1 MNTDVKN
8 NKKLYIIAAGLAS
21 RMDGYPKHL
30 CVIDNKGTTNIE
42 NTLYL
47 ACVYY
52 NEIVVVLN
60 KMLASEYAVKTI
72 AIAEKYN
79 AKVKFIE
86 SGKGDGHAVYEAIKD
101 EKEYTEVTCIW
112 GDTYFSDSHIFQL
125 RIHADLLTVVC
136 SNEIS
141 PYCYINI
148 SNDFLFSDYIIDS
161 YKKISSMCF
170 KNDYPIKDNEKY
182 LHDQSTFVVNVNKF
196 KKYFSQYIDYCDYMT
211 KTFIKSKDIEYSIIK
226 FTNWLVQMLSKH
238 DLIKAFILPE
248 PIAIYPYTISFNTK
262 EELQKIINLNNQIN
276 HEKTSSN

>member
-1 MNTDVKN
+1 MKS

-30 CVIDNKGTTNIE
+30 CKIDNNGTTNIE
-42 NTLYL
+42 NTLSL
-47 ACVYY
+47 AYIYY
-52 NEIVVVLN
+52 DEIVVVLN

-101 EKEYTEVTCIW
+101 EKEYREVTCIW

-125 RIHADLLTVVC
+125 RTHADLLTVVC

-148 SNDFLFSDYIIDS
+148 SNDFILSDCIIDS
-161 YKKISSMCF
+161 YKTISSMCF
-170 KNDYPIKDNEKY
+170 KSDYPIKDNEKY
-182 LHDQSTFVVNVNKF
+182 LHDQSTFIVNVNKF

-226 FTNWLVQMLSKH
+226 FVNWVVQIVKE
-238 DLIKAFILPE
+238 DFLIKAFILQE
-248 PIAIYPYTISFNTK
+248 RTVKPYTISFNTK
-262 EELQKIINLNNQIN
+262 EELQKVINLNNRF
-276 HEKTSSN
+276 